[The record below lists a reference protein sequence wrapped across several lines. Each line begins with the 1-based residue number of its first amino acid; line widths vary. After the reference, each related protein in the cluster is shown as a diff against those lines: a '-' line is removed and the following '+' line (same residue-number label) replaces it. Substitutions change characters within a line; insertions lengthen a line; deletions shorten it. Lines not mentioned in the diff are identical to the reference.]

1 MPVELSCGLPPGPDF
16 TDHTVLAESLGYSRV
31 WIFDSAPFWE
41 DRFVHLALA
50 AVRTSRIGLATAVL
64 IPHERSEMSMA
75 SAIATIARLS
85 AGRFRPCFG
94 TGATARRTMGQR
106 PITLQSMR
114 NYVIT
119 VRGLLAGE
127 TVAIDGQPARMLHVN
142 DLAAPRPIDVEIWLS
157 VFGPRGIALAT
168 EIADGIIARRPM
180 DHVLPIAML
189 MPATVLEPGEDRDSA
204 RVRNAVGPW
213 KVVTY
218 HEAYAIAG
226 PDAVDALPGGRTWRE
241 ALETLAPQGERHL
254 FTHEGHVTHLTERD
268 HQLLDLAPDGL
279 VTIGAPDE
287 LAARVGELSQ
297 QGVQEIIYTPSGG
310 DVAREL
316 AAFYSAASR

>member
-1 MPVELSCGLPPGPDF
+1 
-16 TDHTVLAESLGYSRV
+16 
-31 WIFDSAPFWE
+31 
-41 DRFVHLALA
+41 
-50 AVRTSRIGLATAVL
+50 
-64 IPHERSEMSMA
+64 
-75 SAIATIARLS
+75 
-85 AGRFRPCFG
+85 
-94 TGATARRTMGQR
+94 MGQR

-142 DLAAPRPIDVEIWLS
+142 DLAAPRPINVEIWLS

-226 PDAVDALPGGRTWRE
+226 SDAVDALPGGRTWRE

-287 LAARVGELSQ
+287 VAARVGELSQ

-316 AAFYSAASR
+316 ETFYSAASR